1 MTQKATYIEIH
12 FMWSWTS
19 QGTWLQPTEI
29 QASTATVNCYPEDQA
44 DGTLG
49 SIESSRASV
58 PRKPHDISHDRVSW
72 SQLAAAAASVA
83 AGVAAPA
90 SAAVGLLLASLLLAS
105 FLLPAAALRFV
116 PFTKLSEGWRMK
128 KTLSCRVQ
136 EIVTHTNTHR
146 LLAFFSTLYFGDR
159 PAAGSVFWTPVEMG
173 CWPVCRVTASV
184 PAPSCC

>member
-29 QASTATVNCYPEDQA
+29 QASTVNCYP
-44 DGTLG
+44 
-49 SIESSRASV
+49 SV

-72 SQLAAAAASVA
+72 SQLAAAAAASVA
-83 AGVAAPA
+83 VAVGVAAPA